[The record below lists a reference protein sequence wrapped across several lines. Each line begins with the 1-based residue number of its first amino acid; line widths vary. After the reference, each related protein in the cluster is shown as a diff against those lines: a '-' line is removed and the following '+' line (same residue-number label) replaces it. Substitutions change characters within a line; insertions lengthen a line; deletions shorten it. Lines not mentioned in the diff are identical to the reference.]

1 MAATLQTPAFDEA
14 KLNAFMGRAVQDMGA
29 ALHASLVII
38 GDKLGLY
45 KAMAGAGPMTPA
57 EVAAKAKTDERYTR
71 EWLNANAASGYIT
84 YDPATKTYTLP
95 PEQAFALA
103 QDDSPAFIP
112 GAFQVISACIRDE
125 PKITDAFRTGKG
137 VGWHEHDPELFQG
150 TERFFRPNY
159 AANLISSWLP
169 SLTGIVEKLEKGARV
184 ADVGCGH
191 GASTILMAKAYPNS
205 TFFGFDYHP
214 ASIEWARRAAKE
226 AGVGDR
232 ITFAVAS
239 AKDFPRNNYDLVAFF
254 DCLHDMGDPV
264 GAAAHVLSTLAP
276 DGSWMIVEPFAND
289 NIEDNLNPVGRVYYS
304 ASTMLCTPASRSQEV
319 GLALGAQAGE
329 KRMRDVILSGGFT
342 QFRRANET
350 PFNLVYEARH

>member
-1 MAATLQTPAFDEA
+1 MATTNLTPALDES
-14 KLNAFMGRAVQDMGA
+14 KLNAFMGQAVQDMGA
-29 ALHASLVII
+29 AMHASLVVV

-57 EVAAKAKTDERYTR
+57 QLASKSSTDERYVR
-71 EWLNANAASGYIT
+71 EWLNANAASGYVT
-84 YDPATKTYTLP
+84 YDAANKSYTLP

-103 QDDSPAFIP
+103 VEDSPAFLP
-112 GAFQVISACIRDE
+112 GAFQMIGAIMRDV
-125 PKITDAFRTGKG
+125 PKITEAFRTGRG

-169 SLTGIVEKLEKGARV
+169 SLTGVTAKLEAGARV

-191 GASTILMAKAYPNS
+191 GSSTILMAKAFPKS

-214 ASIEWARRAAKE
+214 ASIEWAKKAAKDE
-226 AGVGDR
+226 GVGER
-232 ITFAVAS
+232 ITFEVAS
-239 AKDFPRNNYDLVAFF
+239 AKDFPGADYALVTFF
-254 DCLHDMGDPV
+254 DCLHDMGDPT
-264 GAAAHVLSTLAP
+264 GASKHVRSTLAP

-289 NIEDNLNPVGRVYYS
+289 RVEDNLNPIGRVFYS
-304 ASTMLCTPASRSQEV
+304 ASTMVCTPASRSQEV

-329 KRMRDVILSGGFT
+329 ARMREVVLGGGFSE
-342 QFRRANET
+342 FRRASET
-350 PFNLVYEARH
+350 PFNLVFEARP